1 MLVRLISLLAA
12 AWLVAQSGSD
22 IDLQRMVAAERG
34 FAAATKEL
42 GVRDGFLT
50 FFTDDAIDVGPGPAG
65 LALVKVKDRLRSQP
79 PPRLP
84 LITELT
90 WEPRW
95 GAISTAGDLGW
106 LTGPYRIHSTQ
117 GTDADRHG
125 AYFSIW
131 RRQADRTYKVR
142 LDIGIATARP
152 VVFPDGF
159 TAGPAPVARVTA
171 PSVPVDELEIM
182 TVEARF
188 AEAAVKDVGAAYRAH
203 LLPAARIHR
212 NERSPFA
219 GAENAAAFMASSF
232 ERIAWAVLHSETAAS
247 GDLAFT
253 VGSYDAAAK
262 SSEGR
267 PGSHERGFFVR
278 VWHRDA
284 AGAWKIA
291 FETNGIR

>member
-1 MLVRLISLLAA
+1 MRLLSLLAA
-12 AWLVAQSGSD
+12 AWIAAQAD
-22 IDLQRMVAAERG
+22 PAADLQRMAAAERA
-34 FAAATKEL
+34 FAAATKEI

-50 FFTDDAIDVGPGPAG
+50 FFTNDAIDVAPVRGRLEIVNA
-65 LALVKVKDRLRSQP
+65 ADRLRAQP
-79 PPRLP
+79 PPRFP
-84 LITELT
+84 LVTELT

-106 LTGPYRIHSTQ
+106 LTGPYRIRSTQ

-131 RRQADRTYKVR
+131 RRQPDGTYKVR
-142 LDIGIATARP
+142 LNIGIATAREL
-152 VVFPDGF
+152 VFPAGF
-159 TAGPAPVARVTA
+159 TAAAAPVAPA
-171 PSVPVDELEIM
+171 PDAQPPRLEGGIRD
-182 TVEARF
+182 VEARF
-188 AEAAVKDVGAAYRAH
+188 AEAASRDLGAAYRSH
-203 LLPAARIHR
+203 LSRDARLHR
-212 NERSPFA
+212 NERSPFV
-219 GAENAAAFMASSF
+219 GAEAAVTFMSSTF
-232 ERIAWAVLHSETAAS
+232 ARMTWAVLHADAASS

-253 VGSYDAAAK
+253 AGSYDAAAK

-278 VWHRDA
+278 MWHRDA